1 MKLLV
6 QCWHCI
12 YRPAWGSWDNSDY
25 QTKLP
30 PAWFNRRRFWWR
42 TLELQL
48 GMIIKP
54 SSKVWSPWAT
64 LTNDITIASRKG
76 MWCLVSL
83 CLTFSC
89 HKNWWM
95 RSALLLVTHS
105 TNICRG
111 ASPPKHFLFWVK
123 LFNFFNFLSQNY
135 ILKNLRL
142 RPTSF
147 ILLNHRAQ
155 GGLRSIPSGALVLG
169 NLLELVLLNFRVKL
183 YE

>member
-6 QCWHCI
+6 QCRDCI
-12 YRPAWGSWDNSDY
+12 YRQAWGSWDNSDY

-54 SSKVWSPWAT
+54 SSKVRSPWAT
-64 LTNDITIASRKG
+64 LTNDNVVSG
-76 MWCLVSL
+76 VLVSHIL
-83 CLTFSC
+83 VPQ
-89 HKNWWM
+89 NWWM
-95 RSALLLVTHS
+95 RSALLVTHS

-123 LFNFFNFLSQNY
+123 LFKFLIFWVKTIFEKIWDLDLAHLFYSN
-135 ILKNLRL
+135 IGLKEAWEAYL
-142 RPTSF
+142 
-147 ILLNHRAQ
+147 
-155 GGLRSIPSGALVLG
+155 GGL
-169 NLLELVLLNFRVKL
+169 
-183 YE
+183 

>member
-1 MKLLV
+1 MIISSKISVSASHICKSTCWGRSRERCVKLLV
-6 QCWHCI
+6 QCRDCI

-25 QTKLP
+25 QTMLP

-54 SSKVWSPWAT
+54 SSKVRSPWAT

-83 CLTFSC
+83 RLTFSC

-123 LFNFFNFLSQNY
+123 PFK
-135 ILKNLRL
+135 ILI
-142 RPTSF
+142 F
-147 ILLNHRAQ
+147 W
-155 GGLRSIPSGALVLG
+155 
-169 NLLELVLLNFRVKL
+169 VKTIF
-183 YE
+183 